1 MTILRLT
8 AALAA
13 GALAVGL
20 LTACS
25 PEPEPTPTPLFS
37 SEEEAF
43 AAAEEVY
50 RAYNDALND
59 RRRGNDLTDPNQFL
73 TGTALELEHDAQRTF
88 DEMGVRLSGDVSIV
102 SFRGEDSL
110 IDSSPAAV
118 EATVCIDSS
127 MVQVIDADGADV
139 TPADRPDVS
148 PVRVTF
154 VAFDDKLLISNTS
167 LADGVEC

>member
-8 AALAA
+8 SALAA

-50 RAYNDALND
+50 RAYHAEMAIWLSGDDEADPLRFTTGQLLETD
-59 RRRGNDLTDPNQFL
+59 QRTRDQLQSRGLTLQGEAVVVSF
-73 TGTALELEHDAQRTF
+73 TGTAA
-88 DEMGVRLSGDVSIV
+88 SI
-102 SFRGEDSL
+102 DTL
-110 IDSSPAAV
+110 TPKIQAV
-118 EATVCIDSS
+118 VCIDNQD
-127 MVQVIDADGADV
+127 MRVINSEGNDV
-139 TPADRPDVS
+139 TPDSRQDLAGFDT
-148 PVRVTF
+148 TF
-154 VAFDDKLLISNTS
+154 VSNGSHLLVAESQLKEDAT
-167 LADGVEC
+167 C